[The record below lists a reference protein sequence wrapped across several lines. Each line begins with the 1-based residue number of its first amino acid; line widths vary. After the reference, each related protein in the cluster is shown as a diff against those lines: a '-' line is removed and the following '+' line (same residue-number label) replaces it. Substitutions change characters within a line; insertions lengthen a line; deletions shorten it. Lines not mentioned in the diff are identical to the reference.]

1 MVARLPLV
9 IVSGMPAQLPSGD
22 TVTGTTIKEIEV
34 DFGASAVRSKRFT
47 ITDAAVSATSKI
59 MVMQS
64 GKAATGRSA
73 DENEMDM
80 LHFLATPGSG
90 TFVLIADCLTGRV
103 NGKYKANYLIG

>member
-22 TVTGTTIKEIEV
+22 SITGATITEIEV

-47 ITDAAVSATSKI
+47 ITDAAVTASSKI
-59 MVMQS
+59 VVMQS

-80 LHFLATPGSG
+80 LHFRAIPGAG
-90 TFVLIADCLTGRV
+90 AFTLLADCLTGRV